1 MSFSHWI
8 TVAAV
13 AFLPLAV
20 TAQQLNPAD
29 ANAAVAETSYVS
41 AFKKYAITSEETA
54 SPVQV
59 WRAANEEVGRSDPHA
74 GQGGHGAMAGMLTR
88 PAAQEAGSAQV
99 DLHAG
104 QGMHMTAPAP
114 AKADPH
120 AGHGGHNHQRE

>member
-20 TAQQLNPAD
+20 TAQQANPAD

-41 AFKKYAITSEETA
+41 AFKNYAATPEEIA
-54 SPVQV
+54 SPDQV
-59 WRAANEEVGRSDPHA
+59 WRAANEEVGGSDPHA
-74 GQGGHGAMAGMLTR
+74 GHGGHGAMARVPTQ

-114 AKADPH
+114 AKADAPAGH
-120 AGHGGHNHQRE
+120 AGHNH